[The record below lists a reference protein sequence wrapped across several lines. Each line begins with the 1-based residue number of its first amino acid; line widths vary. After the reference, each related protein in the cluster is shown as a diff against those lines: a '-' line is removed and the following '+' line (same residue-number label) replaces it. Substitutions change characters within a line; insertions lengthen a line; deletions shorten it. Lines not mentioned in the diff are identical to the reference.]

1 MKNIIVSL
9 ILFLTVTTFIVFSD
23 SKIQTLCSDIISR
36 SNKLEETIDNND
48 FETAYNYSVELLDLL
63 KSNAFIC
70 TIYLNHLD
78 IDSII
83 DESVKLTVLVKSK
96 DLSNSLVSLHLIK
109 YNAERLM
116 KLQNITI
123 ENIL

>member
-63 KSNAFIC
+63 KSNAFIY